1 MDTEKFQKKLKRGL
15 HCQSYSTFSPH
26 FIFWIY
32 FDECFMDKNLLHI
45 SLTKFYKLDKREK
58 RTFLITQFTFALY
71 LAFIFSI

>member
-1 MDTEKFQKKLKRGL
+1 
-15 HCQSYSTFSPH
+15 
-26 FIFWIY
+26 
-32 FDECFMDKNLLHI
+32 MDKNLLHI